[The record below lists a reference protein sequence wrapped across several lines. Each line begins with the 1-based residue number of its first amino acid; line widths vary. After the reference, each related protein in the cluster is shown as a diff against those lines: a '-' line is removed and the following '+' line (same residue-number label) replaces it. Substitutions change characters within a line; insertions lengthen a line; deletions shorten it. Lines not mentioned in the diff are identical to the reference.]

1 MSKIKLFSGM
11 DFSGK
16 TTIINGI
23 NEKMPSKFSIKKKF
37 LTPIDLIENVRKRD
51 TWLSPEEWKPLL
63 QENIQKDIKE
73 YKENGLILLDSL
85 WIIKYL
91 AGKIEKND
99 KQDEEEIIILKELL
113 KKYPINTSLYRI
125 KTPYSHVIE
134 ESLPLISEI
143 KNNSILYILIL
154 SIFNIGV
161 FSLFMYILYH
171 FIKKDIGILK
181 CLGAK
186 AKDIYKAQI
195 LIDLIIIILTML
207 VCIPVSIFSV
217 NLINHVISSNL
228 GFTIH
233 YLYFDIKVIF
243 YLSILLITTVFLA
256 SILPIR
262 KIMNLNPIEVLRKE
276 KI

>member
-113 KKYPINTSLYRI
+113 KKYPEF
-125 KTPYSHVIE
+125 P
-134 ESLPLISEI
+134 
-143 KNNSILYILIL
+143 
-154 SIFNIGV
+154 
-161 FSLFMYILYH
+161 
-171 FIKKDIGILK
+171 ILK
-181 CLGAK
+181 GTVYAYNLAASRK
-186 AKDIYKAQI
+186 KR
-195 LIDLIIIILTML
+195 
-207 VCIPVSIFSV
+207 FSA
-217 NLINHVISSNL
+217 
-228 GFTIH
+228 
-233 YLYFDIKVIF
+233 
-243 YLSILLITTVFLA
+243 LSAPDKRNKKQNTQ
-256 SILPIR
+256 R
-262 KIMNLNPIEVLRKE
+262 
-276 KI
+276 

>member
-51 TWLSPEEWKPLL
+51 TWLSPEEWKSLL

-113 KKYPINTSLYRI
+113 KKYPEMDSFYITVSMNERI
-125 KTPYSHVIE
+125 KRFQARAKSGNEITGSDK
-134 ESLPLISEI
+134 LIMDTDKFERREQ
-143 KNNSILYILIL
+143 
-154 SIFNIGV
+154 
-161 FSLFMYILYH
+161 
-171 FIKKDIGILK
+171 
-181 CLGAK
+181 
-186 AKDIYKAQI
+186 IYKKI
-195 LIDLIIIILTML
+195 VLEYFPNTKTIDTTDIDLEQTINVII
-207 VCIPVSIFSV
+207 
-217 NLINHVISSNL
+217 NDNN
-228 GFTIH
+228 
-233 YLYFDIKVIF
+233 
-243 YLSILLITTVFLA
+243 FL
-256 SILPIR
+256 
-262 KIMNLNPIEVLRKE
+262 KDM
-276 KI
+276 